1 MSRARAPATR
11 GSAGRWRVTLLEPVG
26 GEGDDP
32 GGAADDGF
40 PGDGAVFVVVAQ
52 VGVELVREPVL
63 GVVRE
68 QAEDHLQA
76 APPGAQQCD
85 LGVPVELVGGQL
97 RRDRV
102 AGLLRGVQFAAG
114 SGDRLLGGG
123 GSASA
128 FLSAGGIAGSASVA
142 ARPRS
147 AAARSFSAS
156 RTAALPSLRAGLYC
170 DLRVRLDVCGVV
182 ADRRR
187 CRSWRRRTRV
197 VAPPPPRLQPAQQ
210 RGRARIEVRGQDLQD
225 DPAVLEQGD
234 LPGFTVV
241 LELHVLLGPGDVQC
255 GSCRRR

>member
-1 MSRARAPATR
+1 MGRVSPGIRGGTALTWSMSRARARATR
-11 GSAGRWRVTLLEPVG
+11 GSAGRWRVTLTVFG

-85 LGVPVELVGGQL
+85 LGLRVDLVGGQL

-123 GSASA
+123 DQPGV
-128 FLSAGGIAGSASVA
+128 LIRGRDRRVGEQA

-156 RTAALPSLRAGLYC
+156 RTAALPSLRAGLSVI
-170 DLRVRLDVCGVV
+170 LVFVSMS
-182 ADRRR
+182 A
-187 CRSWRRRTRV
+187 
-197 VAPPPPRLQPAQQ
+197 A
-210 RGRARIEVRGQDLQD
+210 
-225 DPAVLEQGD
+225 
-234 LPGFTVV
+234 
-241 LELHVLLGPGDVQC
+241 
-255 GSCRRR
+255 